1 MKDAG
6 SLCVV
11 VGKCCRLLAARRGNP
26 VRCSHAQFN
35 AVAQP
40 GGGLHKACVRAV
52 AVCWFMYVLEQ
63 MWNEIPTKE
72 ESGRTPLSVQPL
84 LINLAGTRTITVTVL
99 M

>member
-26 VRCSHAQFN
+26 VRCSHAQCN

-52 AVCWFMYVLEQ
+52 AVCWFMYVLEEQ
-63 MWNEIPTKE
+63 TWNETSTKE
-72 ESGRTPLSVQPL
+72 GSGRTPLSVKP
-84 LINLAGTRTITVTVL
+84 LINLAATPSQSL
-99 M
+99 C